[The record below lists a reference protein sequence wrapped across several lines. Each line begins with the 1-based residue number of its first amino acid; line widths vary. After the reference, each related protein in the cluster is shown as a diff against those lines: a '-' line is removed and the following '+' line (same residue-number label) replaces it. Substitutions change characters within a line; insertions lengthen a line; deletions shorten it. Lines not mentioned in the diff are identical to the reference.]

1 MPEPIQSFDFSVL
14 DWIQSNLRNDVLDF
28 IVPRITFLGNAGLIW
43 ILLTLVCVGVKKWR
57 KCGLTMAAALLTGLL
72 VGNIILKLLAARD
85 RPCWVSPPEVMLIA
99 VPKDYS
105 FPSCHTLS
113 GFAASVT
120 LLCYTRRAGIPAVI
134 LATMIALTRL
144 YLYVHFPSDVLVG
157 FVLGTTIALAA
168 FLLMRRYLWEPMQAR
183 FPDLLVYALD
193 EHSPA

>member
-14 DWIQSNLRNDVLDF
+14 DWIQSNIRNDVLDF

-43 ILLTLVCVGVKKWR
+43 ILLTLVCVAVKKWR
-57 KCGLTMAAALLTGLL
+57 KCGITMAAALLTGLL
-72 VGNIILKLLAARD
+72 VGNIVLKLLAARD
-85 RPCWVSPPEVMLIA
+85 RPCWISPPEVMLIA

-157 FVLGTTIALAA
+157 FVLGTAIALAA
-168 FLLMRRYLWEPMQAR
+168 FLLMRRYLWEPMQER
-183 FPDLLVYALD
+183 FPDLLIYDLD